1 MTKSGISQSQ
11 AGYIGFAALLSCVP
25 ANLIV
30 GALGGTFPTRKVYS
44 HVISSDD
51 FKGGV
56 IVHWQIFKRDASIFS
71 IFVLKWNTRQQI
83 I

>member
-51 FKGGV
+51 FKGGCHRALANIQPGCV
-56 IVHWQIFKRDASIFS
+56 YF
-71 IFVLKWNTRQQI
+71 
-83 I
+83 